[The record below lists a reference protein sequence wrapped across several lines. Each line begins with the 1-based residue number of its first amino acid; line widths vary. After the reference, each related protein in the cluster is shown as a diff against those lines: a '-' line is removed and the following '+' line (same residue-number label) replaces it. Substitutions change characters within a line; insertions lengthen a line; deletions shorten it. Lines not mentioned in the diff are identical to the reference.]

1 MTDKEFEAVMRHIDK
16 VMAHANQ
23 AAMEG
28 YAALARAEK
37 FMADTLIAET
47 EEFLREQA

>member
-1 MTDKEFEAVMRHIDK
+1 MTDAEYESLMRRIDAVMKR
-16 VMAHANQ
+16 ANR
-23 AAMEG
+23 AAMEA